1 MDFREKY
8 LKYKNKYLALK
19 LQMGGDL
26 NEYKHGFT
34 EVYYQKCDITNRQTP
49 ARFCNCPGFV
59 PPCGTVDKFTECIL
73 CNHAKVAHDKLQF
86 SKIPTTL
93 CSIKK

>member
-19 LQMGGDL
+19 SQMGGDL
-26 NEYKHGFT
+26 NEYKSGFT
-34 EVYYQKCDITNRQTP
+34 EVYYLKCDTTDRKTP
-49 ARFCNCPGFV
+49 AHYCNCPGFV
-59 PPCGTVDKFTECIL
+59 PPCETVNNFTLCVL

-86 SKIPTTL
+86 SNISTTL
-93 CSIKK
+93 CSTKK